1 MPESLIAIVDALPY
15 LLQGSIVTLV
25 VVVGAMFLGFALGVP
40 LAVAQV
46 YGHPV
51 LRRFITVYV
60 WFFRGIPLLVFLF
73 LFYFGLCTAF
83 DFNLSAFTIAT
94 IILGRVEDRLRI
106 PGFEHQRT

>member
-1 MPESLIAIVDALPY
+1 M
-15 LLQGSIVTLV
+15 GTLV
-25 VVVGAMFLGFALGVP
+25 VVPGSMVWGFALGAP
-40 LAVAQV
+40 LAVGHV
-46 YGHPV
+46 YGHPA
-51 LRRFITVYV
+51 LRRFISVYV

-83 DFNLSAFTIAT
+83 DINLSAFTVAT